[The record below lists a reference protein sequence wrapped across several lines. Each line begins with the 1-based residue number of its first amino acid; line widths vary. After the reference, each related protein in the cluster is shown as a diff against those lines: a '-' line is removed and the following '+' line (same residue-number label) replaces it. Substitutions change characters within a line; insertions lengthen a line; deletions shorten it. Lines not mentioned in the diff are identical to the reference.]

1 MKIYIL
7 RHEDRTQDASFFSPL
22 TINGLENS
30 KKLITYLD
38 KIDINIIISSPFIR
52 TLQTI
57 YPYAKHHDMKVK
69 LEYSLSEIQDTELIS
84 KNSAGTRIPEYMAKL
99 FLYDPNY
106 KSALQP
112 EEVKYPETEKDI
124 DVRIKNF
131 LKIIINNYGKTDNNI
146 LLVTHQA
153 ICNKILQLVYK
164 HSTLKPTKE
173 LLINYPKG
181 AVTLIFEELNWT
193 FKPINYKL

>member
-30 KKLITYLD
+30 KKIISYLD

-69 LEYSLSEIQDTELIS
+69 LEYSLGEIQDTELIS

-106 KSALQP
+106 KSTLQP
-112 EEVKYPETEKDI
+112 EEIKYPETAQM
-124 DVRIKNF
+124 
-131 LKIIINNYGKTDNNI
+131 IIITKTI
-146 LLVTHQA
+146 A
-153 ICNKILQLVYK
+153 II
-164 HSTLKPTKE
+164 
-173 LLINYPKG
+173 I
-181 AVTLIFEELNWT
+181 IFFIFRN
-193 FKPINYKL
+193 FKNRITGYKLNKNLTD